1 MQQQLTKF
9 GEMKEA
15 SDLNDKVAVDAYI
28 NSVLPVVRTNN
39 GLHPQTLTK
48 AFITIPNLKD
58 QRPDMT
64 PRPGDKRISGGSG
77 LPGTV
82 IERQNEAH
90 KKFTTGGSFPNV
102 TQRPILK

>member
-1 MQQQLTKF
+1 
-9 GEMKEA
+9 MKEA
-15 SDLNDKVAVDAYI
+15 SDLNEKVDVDAYI
-28 NSVLPVVRTNN
+28 NSVLPM
-39 GLHPQTLTK
+39 TK

-82 IERQNEAH
+82 IER
-90 KKFTTGGSFPNV
+90 
-102 TQRPILK
+102 